1 MPQVARHLPSP
12 AASAGR
18 RALVPG
24 EVLSQ
29 GTDAVR
35 LSTVTA
41 SSSDSTIDC
50 RCGSDLRPQGIRY
63 GAGVPTI
70 YQVRGYVLEEA
81 LAWLLRNSG
90 YQLIVTASPNNG
102 LSVNGAGLTV
112 RGRGAE
118 HQADVLGDFA
128 FTPPFSLPIRMFV
141 EAKYYGQA
149 RPVSLNLVRN
159 AWATVADINEFH
171 VAEGPHGR
179 YRYVYALFSRSG
191 FTDDAQRFA
200 LAHQISLVDLS
211 LPMFSALRRAVRKA
225 SDAAL
230 PYVVG
235 PGGIGAMR
243 SAFRDVLETAPPPPM
258 APTDSA
264 AVSALRDA
272 ATAMRASLEAYNG
285 GEFLLAFPPAPFI
298 LTLTGTAPDS
308 IQQFTTYAEQH
319 PEHDVH
325 LRRDGAPESGSQ
337 QASRWLLSPADA
349 PTAYTLTF
357 SLPEHVEGWITDEAD
372 GRANTR
378 WLKRTLLSAIIIYRW
393 VAEAPKVYQLRYT
406 PQRR

>member
-1 MPQVARHLPSP
+1 M
-12 AASAGR
+12 
-18 RALVPG
+18 
-24 EVLSQ
+24 
-29 GTDAVR
+29 R
-35 LSTVTA
+35 L
-41 SSSDSTIDC
+41 
-50 RCGSDLRPQGIRY
+50 QEIRY
-63 GAGVPTI
+63 GEGVPTI

-90 YQLIVTASPNNG
+90 YQLIATALPNSG
-102 LSVNGAGLTV
+102 LAVSGAGLTV

-149 RPVSLNLVRN
+149 RPVGLNLVRN
-159 AWATVADINEFH
+159 AWATVADINEFQ
-171 VAEGPHGR
+171 VADGPHGQ

-200 LAHQISLVDLS
+200 LAHQISLFDLS
-211 LPMFSALRRAVRKA
+211 LPMFAALRRAVRKA
-225 SDAAL
+225 ADGAL
-230 PYVVG
+230 PHAIG
-235 PGGIGAMR
+235 PGGIGRMR
-243 SAFRDVLETAPPPPM
+243 AAFRAVLETASPPPL
-258 APTDSA
+258 TLSESA
-264 AVSALRDA
+264 AVSALHDV

-298 LTLTGTAPDS
+298 LALTGSTSAS
-308 IQQFTTYAEQH
+308 IEQFTEYAEQH
-319 PEHDVH
+319 PEHNVH
-325 LRRDGAPESGSQ
+325 LRRDDAPESGSQ
-337 QASRWLLSPADA
+337 QASRWLLSPAKA

-378 WLKRTLLSAIIIYRW
+378 WLKRTLLSVIVIYRW
-393 VAEAPKVYQLRYT
+393 VGEVPKVYQLRYT

>member
-1 MPQVARHLPSP
+1 MPFSCCRRQVR
-12 AASAGR
+12 
-18 RALVPG
+18 
-24 EVLSQ
+24 Q
-29 GTDAVR
+29 R
-35 LSTVTA
+35 LEE
-41 SSSDSTIDC
+41 
-50 RCGSDLRPQGIRY
+50 IRY
-63 GAGVPTI
+63 GTDVPTI

-90 YQLIVTASPNNG
+90 YQLIVTASPNSG
-102 LSVNGAGLTV
+102 LAMNGAGLTV

-149 RPVSLNLVRN
+149 RPVGLNLVRN

-171 VAEGPHGR
+171 ITDGPHGR

-211 LPMFSALRRAVRKA
+211 LPMFAALRRAVR
-225 SDAAL
+225 DAADGAF
-230 PYVVG
+230 PHVVG
-235 PGGIGAMR
+235 PGGIGKMR
-243 SAFRDVLETAPPPPM
+243 AAFRAVLETAPPPHPIL
-258 APTDSA
+258 ADSA
-264 AVSALRDA
+264 AALALHDVAR
-272 ATAMRASLEAYNG
+272 TMKASLEAYNG
-285 GEFLLAFPPAPFI
+285 GEFLLAFPPAPFL
-298 LTLTGTAPDS
+298 LTLTGTTPNS
-308 IQQFTTYAEQH
+308 LEQFTRYAGQH

-325 LRRDGAPESGSQ
+325 LRRDYAPDSGSQ
-337 QASRWLLSPADA
+337 RASRWLLSPAEE
-349 PTAYTLTF
+349 PTSYTLTF
-357 SLPEHVEGWITDEAD
+357 SLPEHVEGWITDEID

-393 VAEAPKVYQLRYT
+393 VGDAPKVYQLRYT